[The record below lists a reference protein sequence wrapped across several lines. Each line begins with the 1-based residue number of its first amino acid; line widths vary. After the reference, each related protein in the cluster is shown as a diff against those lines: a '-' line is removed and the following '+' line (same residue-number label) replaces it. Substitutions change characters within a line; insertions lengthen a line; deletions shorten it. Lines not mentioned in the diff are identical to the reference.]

1 MIPKDVRRE
10 YEASRERRD
19 GAVTRKAMRPGA
31 SAGRGK
37 AKREAEATQRGWCM
51 GDGGGSAMR
60 GGEATASVAGARG
73 WRRERGVKEKGGE
86 AMAGPRCSSRARVH
100 GGGEASAGRR
110 GEGEGRGSAASGAA

>member
-51 GDGGGSAMR
+51 GDGGGSAI
-60 GGEATASVAGARG
+60 ASVAGARG
-73 WRRERGVKEKGGE
+73 WRSERGVKEKGGE

-100 GGGEASAGRR
+100 RGGEASAGRR